1 MSNKTT
7 QNVHLHRSGLAVF
20 LATDAV
26 SSFSRSLTAHGLVSS
41 WQRHLFHLW
50 AIATTMFRLIQTLLV
65 KVSHLQRYG
74 QQSGHFFVKR
84 RGLVFMACLHRVKYL
99 CMRPPTCTLFVCTC
113 KHEYAPRRSGLSY
126 CKRKRKKK
134 CNVWFVWSRTV
145 GSFDVLDG
153 RCTIWIANP
162 LIYMKCSLQFKF
174 SFPYCPAPPS
184 NSSACLILLCF
195 VLFLSEYYIFADVS
209 GTNCKVQG
217 GGVAVKLRRRGK
229 KEEPGHVWPRGQ
241 LWFYE
246 MRAEAR
252 TQVDNVKL
260 GFAACLS
267 FNTRL

>member
-1 MSNKTT
+1 
-7 QNVHLHRSGLAVF
+7 
-20 LATDAV
+20 
-26 SSFSRSLTAHGLVSS
+26 
-41 WQRHLFHLW
+41 
-50 AIATTMFRLIQTLLV
+50 MFRLIQTLLV

-99 CMRPPTCTLFVCTC
+99 CVRPPTCMLFVCTC
-113 KHEYAPRRSGLSY
+113 KHEYPRRSGLSY
-126 CKRKRKKK
+126 CKKKRRKRKKT

-174 SFPYCPAPPS
+174 SFPYCPASPS
-184 NSSACLILLCF
+184 NSSARLLPLSVFFFIRVLHFCWCF
-195 VLFLSEYYIFADVS
+195 WLELQSA
-209 GTNCKVQG
+209 G
-217 GGVAVKLRRRGK
+217 GGVAVKLRRQGK
-229 KEEPGHVWPRGQ
+229 KEEPGHAWPRGQ

>member
-1 MSNKTT
+1 
-7 QNVHLHRSGLAVF
+7 
-20 LATDAV
+20 
-26 SSFSRSLTAHGLVSS
+26 
-41 WQRHLFHLW
+41 
-50 AIATTMFRLIQTLLV
+50 MFRLIQTLLV

-99 CMRPPTCTLFVCTC
+99 CMRPPTCMLFVCTC
-113 KHEYAPRRSGLSY
+113 KHEYALRRSGLSY
-126 CKRKRKKK
+126 CKKKK
-134 CNVWFVWSRTV
+134 EKEKKYAMFDLFGHGRLAHSMSWMVVVQFGLQIPSFTWSAACNSNWVSH
-145 GSFDVLDG
+145 
-153 RCTIWIANP
+153 IAPPHLQTHP
-162 LIYMKCSLQFKF
+162 LSCSL
-174 SFPYCPAPPS
+174 S
-184 NSSACLILLCF
+184 LLLLF
-195 VLFLSEYYIFADVS
+195 FLSECYIICGCFWLKLQSA
-209 GTNCKVQG
+209 G

-267 FNTRL
+267 FNTGL